1 MLYVFNGTSPCGFIS
16 KEKKKKY
23 LLVLVTSFVNF
34 FIIGS
39 VNVLCIFDK
48 RKVLVEPQIGENGT
62 GYHSRIFV
70 VQKHPE

>member
-1 MLYVFNGTSPCGFIS
+1 MGSIQ
-16 KEKKKKY
+16 KKKKKEY
-23 LLVLVTSFVNF
+23 FLVLVTSFVNF

-48 RKVLVEPQIGENGT
+48 RKVQVEPQIGENGT
-62 GYHSRIFV
+62 GYHPRIFV

>member
-1 MLYVFNGTSPCGFIS
+1 MGSIQKKNK
-16 KEKKKKY
+16 KEY

-48 RKVLVEPQIGENGT
+48 RKVLVEPQFGENGT
-62 GYHSRIFV
+62 GYHPRIFV
-70 VQKHPE
+70 VQKDLE